1 MKFIFKFLNFSVKK
15 TKLSLEQINTW
26 FTNTR
31 RKYRRLSEKEIREE
45 MFTDDEPI
53 VNALP
58 NYLQLYKSIPEIQFK
73 PYENVE
79 KTNNSS
85 KLLVENLGSE

>member
-1 MKFIFKFLNFSVKK
+1 MFK
-15 TKLSLEQINTW
+15 
-26 FTNTR
+26 
-31 RKYRRLSEKEIREE
+31 
-45 MFTDDEPI
+45 DDDPI

-58 NYLQLYKSIPEIQFK
+58 NYRQLYKSIPEIQFE
-73 PYENVE
+73 PFESVE